1 MTTLSDEPDPPIR
14 VLYVDDDEAF
24 ADLVRTKL
32 DLIAPS
38 VELIFENGL
47 EPALDRLDEGVD
59 CVVTAYSLADG
70 SGIDLVERVEEC
82 DDAVPTIL
90 FTGRGSERIAGQ
102 ATQAG
107 VSDYIPIQSEQDEF
121 EILAARIE
129 TLVDAARQ
137 RRRAD
142 AVTDRFR
149 RTIERTTDAIYAV
162 DSEWRIEYMNERMAT
177 RVDCDPDAV
186 VGGVLWKEF
195 PTILGTELEANYR
208 AAMESGE
215 PVSFEQYLGDP
226 FDYWVE
232 VRAFPDDD
240 GLTVF
245 SREITGQRERRLEL
259 QRQERILQNVHD
271 VVFAVDADLDVRFAN
286 SAAARLLGQDSP
298 ADLEDRS
305 LAALVDG
312 MATPEAVEE
321 FRTAVSRTLSGNATE
336 SDGGLTGLYDFD
348 LRIGLETRAGDRTFD
363 VRLTPFEA
371 ADVRQVLVVARD
383 VTDQSEARTQLER
396 ERDALGEIKRVMA
409 DSDLT
414 TDTRLQRV
422 LASAREVLDLDVG
435 ILAGIDGDDYEITA
449 VSAPDIPLSTGDE
462 FDLGE
467 TFCDL
472 VVDRGEPVSFTSSE
486 RGGVETHPAY
496 EKQGMESYLGA
507 PIAVD
512 GSFYGTLNFSSP
524 DARDRPFSAFET
536 TLVRL
541 LAQWIGTELS
551 RRRSKELAEASRDRL
566 RQIIDILPQ
575 LVFVKDASGEYLLA
589 NEPLAEA
596 YGTSVDELEG
606 ATDAAFAASPDEVEQ
621 FQTDDLEVIE
631 SGEPKHIPEEPL
643 TAADGERRIV
653 ETTKIPYEPID
664 ADGDAV
670 LGVATDITER
680 KRRERELARY
690 EALVESMDTGAVVV
704 DSDGRLE
711 YVNERIV
718 EQSADS
724 RAELEGRP
732 VMPFAREV
740 TSDAS
745 ALDRFEAALD
755 AALAGEDVPHD
766 RVELEVEAATGDRT
780 VEYLFSSFRHD
791 DERKAAIVTR
801 DITDRTERERELREI
816 KERLDLAVTGAN
828 LGVWDWNVETGD
840 VTFNDQ
846 WAEMLGY
853 APEEVEDHLD
863 AWERRVHPDD
873 LPEVE
878 ATLQRHLDG
887 ETDYYDAEHRMR
899 TSDGDWMWIRD
910 VGKVVERGDD
920 GTPKRAV
927 GIHIDIDER
936 KASETSLEEER
947 DMFAEGP
954 AVVFKWRNED
964 GWPVE
969 YVSDN
974 VTETFGYSPEQLQS
988 GTVPYSDLVHDD
1000 DLRRVV
1006 EEVEANSDDTTERF
1020 SHEPYRMVTADGEVK
1035 WVTDNTKIVREDGE
1049 ITHYLGYLIDITE
1062 RKRLERKLRALQ
1074 RVAGD
1079 LATARSVEEIGAMAV
1094 DAATDILGLD
1104 LTGIWAYDERADALE
1119 PVAETEDARAVS
1131 GDSPRFTPGDSLAW
1145 RAFEAGELRTYD
1157 DASEIDGRYNDDTPI
1172 QSEILLPLGD
1182 HGLMSTGATAPREFT
1197 DKDVDLFRVLGAAV
1211 EAAMVRAER
1220 EHELRRQNERLDR
1233 FASVVAHDLRNPLS
1247 VAKGFRE
1254 VVEETGDLSHL
1265 ERVASAHDRIEHL
1278 IDDLLTLAKGESTV
1292 EDPERVALD
1301 AVATEAWGYVDT
1313 DQASLTVTDAVPTIH
1328 GDPGR
1333 VTQLFEN
1340 LFRNSVE
1347 HGATSGD
1354 TETDLTITVGDLSGR
1369 DGFYVEDDGVG
1380 IPPDRRDEVL
1390 EHGVSY
1396 GEGGTGFGL
1405 SIVSDIAS
1413 AHRWDVSLTEGPDGG
1428 ARFEFETTP

>member
-1 MTTLSDEPDPPIR
+1 MSTPSDESDAPIR
-14 VLYVDDDEAF
+14 VLYVNDDEAF

-32 DLIAPS
+32 ELVAPS
-38 VELIFENGL
+38 VELTVENGL
-47 EPALDRLDEGVD
+47 EPALDRLGEGTVD
-59 CVVTAYSLADG
+59 CVVTAYSVADG
-70 SGIDLVERVEEC
+70 SGIDLIERVQER
-82 DDAVPTIL
+82 DDDVPTIL
-90 FTGRGSERIAGQ
+90 FTGRGSERIASQ

-107 VSDYIPIQSEQDEF
+107 VSDYIPIQSEQDDF

-137 RRRAD
+137 RQRAD
-142 AVTDRFR
+142 ALSNRFR

-162 DSEWRIEYMNERMAT
+162 DSDWRIEYMNERMAT
-177 RVDCDPDAV
+177 RVDCDPEAAVGTVLWEQFPTV
-186 VGGVLWKEF
+186 VG
-195 PTILGTELEANYR
+195 TDLEANYR
-208 AAMESGE
+208 AAMASGD
-215 PVSFEQYLGDP
+215 PVSFEQYIDEP
-226 FDYWVE
+226 YDYWVE
-232 VRAFPDDD
+232 VRAFPDED

-245 SREITGQRERRLEL
+245 SREITGRRERQLEL
-259 QRQERILQNVHD
+259 QRQERVLQNVHD
-271 VVFAVDADLDVRFAN
+271 VVFAVDADLDVHFAN

-298 ADLEDRS
+298 ADIEGRS
-305 LAALVDG
+305 LATLVGG

-321 FRTAVSRTLSGNATE
+321 FRTAVSRTLSGTDAE

-348 LRIGLETRAGDRTFD
+348 LRIGLETRAGNRTFD

-396 ERDALGEIKRVMA
+396 ERDALGEIQRVMA
-409 DSDLT
+409 DRDLT
-414 TDTRLQRV
+414 TDARLQQV
-422 LASAREVLDLDVG
+422 LSSARDVLELDIG
-435 ILAGIDGDDYEITA
+435 ILARIEDRDYEITA
-449 VSAPDIPLSTGDE
+449 VSAPESPLSAGDR

-472 VVDRGEPVSFTSSE
+472 VVDRGEPVSFRSASQ
-486 RGGVETHPAY
+486 GDVETHPAY
-496 EKQGMESYLGA
+496 EKQGLESYLGA
-507 PIAVD
+507 PVTVD
-512 GSFYGTLNFSSP
+512 GAHYGTLNFSSP
-524 DARDRPFSAFET
+524 DGRDRPFSAFET

-541 LAQWIGTELS
+541 LAQWVGTELS
-551 RRRSKELAEASRDRL
+551 RRRSKERAEASRDRL
-566 RQIIDILPQ
+566 RQIIDTLPQ
-575 LVFVKDASGEYLLA
+575 LVFVKDADGEYLLA

-596 YGTSVDELEG
+596 YGTAVDELEG
-606 ATDAAFAASPDEVEQ
+606 ATDAAFAASPDEVER

-643 TAADGERRIV
+643 TTADGERRVV

-664 ADGDAV
+664 ADADAV

-704 DSDGRLE
+704 DSDRRIE
-711 YVNERIV
+711 YVNEQIV
-718 EQSADS
+718 AMSEST
-724 RAELEGRP
+724 REELVGRS
-732 VMPFAREV
+732 VMPLAREV
-740 TSDAS
+740 TDDTAARDRLADA
-745 ALDRFEAALD
+745 LE
-755 AALAGEDVPHD
+755 AALAGDEIPHD
-766 RVELEVEAATGDRT
+766 RVELDIDSPAGART
-780 VEYLFSSFRHD
+780 VEYMFSSFRHE
-791 DERKAAIVTR
+791 DEVKAAIIAR
-801 DITDRTERERELREI
+801 DITARTERERELNAV

-828 LGVWDWNVETGD
+828 LGVWDWNLETD
-840 VTFNDQ
+840 EVVFNDQ

-853 APEEVEDHLD
+853 APDEIGSHIDE
-863 AWERRVHPDD
+863 WEKRAHPED
-873 LPEVE
+873 LPETE
-878 ATLQRHLDG
+878 AKLQAHLDG

-899 TSDGDWMWIRD
+899 TKDGDWLWIRD
-910 VGKVVERGDD
+910 VGKVFERADD

-936 KASETSLEEER
+936 KASEASLEEER

-954 AVVFKWRNED
+954 AVVFKWGNDD

-974 VTETFGYSPEQLQS
+974 VTETFGYTPEQLQS
-988 GTVPYSDLVHDD
+988 GAVPYGDLVHDD
-1000 DLRRVV
+1000 DLGRVV

-1020 SHEPYRMVTADGEVK
+1020 SHDPYRMVTADGAVK

-1062 RKRLERKLRALQ
+1062 RKRLERNLRALQ
-1074 RVAGD
+1074 RVASD
-1079 LATARSVEEIGAMAV
+1079 LATARSTDEIGEMAV
-1094 DAATDILGLD
+1094 NAATDILGLD
-1104 LTGIWAYDERADALE
+1104 LTGIWAYDEQADALE
-1119 PVAETEDARAVS
+1119 PVAETESARAVI
-1131 GDSPRFTPGDSLAW
+1131 GDSPRFTPDDSLAW
-1145 RAFEAGELRTYD
+1145 AAFEAGELRTYD
-1157 DASEIDGRYNDDTPI
+1157 DVSDVEGRHNAETPI

-1182 HGLMSTGATAPREFT
+1182 QGLMSTGATEPREFT
-1197 DKDVDLFRVLGAAV
+1197 EMDVDLFRVLGAAV

-1254 VVEETGDLSHL
+1254 VAEETGELSHL

-1292 EDPERVALD
+1292 EDPERIALD
-1301 AVATEAWGYVDT
+1301 AAATEAWGYVDT

-1347 HGATSGD
+1347 HGGND
-1354 TETDLTITVGDLSGR
+1354 VTITVGALPDR

-1380 IPPDRRDEVL
+1380 VPPDRRDEVL

-1405 SIVSDIAS
+1405 SIVADIAS
-1413 AHRWDVSLTEGPDGG
+1413 AHRWSVSLTEGSDGG
-1428 ARFEFETTP
+1428 ARFEFETTA